1 MQSQDKRIESRI
13 FLILKH
19 IHKPTEGENRMAS
32 VVETQSARNA
42 IRHGL
47 SGDKFVPAHA
57 ADHFNQ
63 IKAGLARIYEPGT
76 PQMEALVEELA
87 FCRWKIFEADRIFEL
102 ARQAELPLAADYFR
116 RHQLARFQAD
126 LAAFEQSPGT
136 MLDHL
141 LLSLPGTRYLLSV
154 WEEARDTMESQN
166 LLSLAMVKNLIAAL
180 GSPFDINRMSHKT
193 FLFALCCIRASTMPT
208 AMLDTMMTEPDPQEQ
223 LSANR
228 RVLNCSELSKSI
240 EESRLE
246 VLALA
251 KARITELKARVELL
265 ERHEQA
271 MIEAFGE
278 MHAGFGL
285 LDPALTRQASR
296 INRYRMQATHRAA
309 FLEFRL
315 MRLLDENQKNAN
327 AYGSSPVMARPN
339 NSLQNDFLKFVKQ
352 HEIKPFSGEPAEI
365 DHLTDTGKP
374 VNANMQVVQE
384 IEDTGELRNDSFK
397 PADALAGDAT
407 ETVPMSQALP
417 KWKELA
423 GWEDSDDLPFGRA
436 V

>member
-1 MQSQDKRIESRI
+1 
-13 FLILKH
+13 
-19 IHKPTEGENRMAS
+19 MAS

-47 SGDKFVPAHA
+47 AGDKYLPAHA
-57 ADHFNQ
+57 AEHFNQ
-63 IKAGLARIYEPGT
+63 IKAGLALIYKPGT

-87 FCRWKIFEADRIFEL
+87 FCRWKIFEADRIFDT

-136 MLDHL
+136 MLDQL

-154 WEEARDTMESQN
+154 WEEARDTIESQN

-180 GSPFDINRMSHKT
+180 GSPFDMNRMSHKT
-193 FLFALCCIRASTMPT
+193 FLFALSCIRASTMPT

-223 LSANR
+223 LSADR
-228 RVLNCSELSKSI
+228 RVLNCSEMSKSI
-240 EESRLE
+240 EESRVE

-251 KARITELKARVELL
+251 NARITALKARADLL

-315 MRLLDENQKNAN
+315 TRLFDENQKNTN
-327 AYGSSPVMARPN
+327 AYGSLPVKAKPN
-339 NSLQNDFLKFVKQ
+339 NSLQNDFLQFVKQ
-352 HEIKPFSGEPAEI
+352 HEIKPLSGKSAEI

-374 VNANMQVVQE
+374 VKASMQVVEEVQ
-384 IEDTGELRNDSFK
+384 DTGELRNESFT
-397 PADALAGDAT
+397 PAVDVAGNAI
-407 ETVPMSQALP
+407 ETVPMTQALP
-417 KWKELA
+417 KWKDLA
-423 GWEDSDDLPFGRA
+423 DWEESGDLPLGRA